1 MPALGSVFCL
11 AQSYRAEASR
21 TRRHLSDY
29 THVEIEVP
37 FITFEDL
44 LEIIEDTVIGVVERT
59 LQNPLAAAIIKEF
72 NPNLVVPK
80 KPFRRMDYSEAIQY
94 LKDHNITKEDGSFY
108 EFGEDIPELPE
119 RKMTDEINEVSCFC
133 WFFLNKIKSLN

>member
-21 TRRHLSDY
+21 TRRHLSEY

-80 KPFRRMDYSEAIQY
+80 KPFRRMDYSEAI
-94 LKDHNITKEDGSFY
+94 
-108 EFGEDIPELPE
+108 
-119 RKMTDEINEVSCFC
+119 V
-133 WFFLNKIKSLN
+133 